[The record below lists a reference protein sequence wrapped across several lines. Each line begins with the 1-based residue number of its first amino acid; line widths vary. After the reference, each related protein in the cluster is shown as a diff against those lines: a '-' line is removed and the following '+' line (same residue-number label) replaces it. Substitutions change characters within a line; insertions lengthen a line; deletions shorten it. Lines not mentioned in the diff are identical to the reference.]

1 MWVRA
6 RLCKLQITRCIRLA
20 VSSDKVYQLLA
31 HGRWFSP
38 GTPASSTT
46 KTGRHNIAEIML
58 KVALKHQK
66 SINQPIIGSP
76 TVTLIYT
83 INKQSQI
90 HYHSKRPHTMTKKNN
105 INMDSALARSMKVR
119 LAKQIESV
127 AFKIIII

>member
-1 MWVRA
+1 
-6 RLCKLQITRCIRLA
+6 
-20 VSSDKVYQLLA
+20 
-31 HGRWFSP
+31 
-38 GTPASSTT
+38 
-46 KTGRHNIAEIML
+46 ML
-58 KVALKHQK
+58 KVALKQQK

-90 HYHSKRPHTMTKKNN
+90 RYHSKRPHTMTKKNN
-105 INMDSALARSMKVR
+105 INMDNALARSMKVR

>member
-1 MWVRA
+1 LVRA
-6 RLCKLQITRCIRLA
+6 RLCKLQITKYTRLA
-20 VSSDKVYQLLA
+20 VASDKVYQLLA

-38 GTPASSTT
+38 GTPASSNT

-58 KVALKHQK
+58 KVALKQQK

-90 HYHSKRPHTMTKKNN
+90 RYHSKRPHTMTKKNN
-105 INMDSALARSMKVR
+105 INMDNALARSMKVR